1 MTAGEVFSVEIESL
15 DQDGRGIGRR
25 DGKAVFVE
33 GALPGE
39 SVRYE
44 RRRNKPSYEVGRV
57 IAIDRASVLRTQP
70 RCPHF
75 GLGAGACGG
84 CSMQHLDARAQV
96 SIKQRVLEDSLWH
109 IGRVRPE
116 RMLRPIAGPAWRY
129 RHRARLTVRHVLKKG
144 GVLVGFH
151 ERSSSYVADMD
162 SCEVLPARVSELL
175 VPLRRLIE
183 GLSIR
188 DRLPQIE
195 VAVADRAGE
204 TQIVLVLRVLNPPS
218 DVDHAR
224 LAEFA
229 RHHGVE
235 LWLQPS
241 GPQTAA
247 PLSPQQPAELQLD
260 LPEFAVKVPFGPTD
274 FTQVNHGINQ
284 ALVARALRLL
294 DPQPHE
300 KVVDFFCGL
309 GNFTLPLATRAAH
322 VWGIEGS
329 EILLER
335 ARVAAQANALADRTS
350 FVAANL
356 FEWTAE
362 DWDNAHRRAGGVDKV
377 LIDPPREGALAVI
390 RAVAA
395 SPSPPIRA
403 VYVSCN
409 PATLAR
415 DCAVLVHE
423 AGWVVRAA
431 GIVNMFPHT
440 SHVESM
446 AVLEPPAA
454 GGTTSLASDRGPRG
468 EHVKISS

>member
-1 MTAGEVFSVEIESL
+1 MAAGEVFTVEIDSL
-15 DQDGRGIGRR
+15 DQDGRGVGRR

-44 RRRNKPSYEVGRV
+44 RRRNKASYEVGRV
-57 IAIDRASVLRTQP
+57 IAIDRASVLRTEP

-84 CSMQHLDARAQV
+84 CSLQHLDARAQV
-96 SIKQRVLEDSLWH
+96 AIKQRVLEDSLWH

-116 RMLRPIAGPAWRY
+116 RMLRPMSGPAWRY
-129 RHRARLTVRHVLKKG
+129 RHRARLTVRHVAKKG

-151 ERSSSYVADMD
+151 ERASSYVADMA
-162 SCEVLPARVSELL
+162 SCEVLPERVSALL
-175 VPLRRLIE
+175 VPLRRLVE
-183 GLSIR
+183 SLTVR

-195 VAVADRAGE
+195 LAVADRPEGA
-204 TQIVLVLRVLNPPS
+204 QIVLVLRVLNPP
-218 DVDHAR
+218 DAADRAR
-224 LAEFA
+224 LLEFA
-229 RHHGVE
+229 RHHEVE
-235 LWLQPS
+235 FWLQPG

-247 PLSPQQPAELQLD
+247 PLSPQQPTELQLS
-260 LPEFAVKVPFGPTD
+260 LPEFGVTLPFGPTD
-274 FTQVNHGINQ
+274 FTQVNHGINR
-284 ALVARALRLL
+284 ALVARALHLL

-300 KVVDFFCGL
+300 NVIDFFCGL

-329 EILLER
+329 ATLVER
-335 ARVAAQANALADRTS
+335 ARVAAQDNALADRTS
-350 FVAANL
+350 FAVGNL
-356 FEWTAE
+356 FDWTHE
-362 DWDNAHRRAGGVDKV
+362 DWSTALLAAGHLDKV
-377 LIDPPREGALAVI
+377 LIDPPREGALAVV
-390 RAVAA
+390 RALAVT
-395 SPSPPIRA
+395 STPPARA

-423 AGWVVRAA
+423 AGWAVRAA

-440 SHVESM
+440 SHVESL
-446 AVLEPPAA
+446 AVLEPPSATGVPVA
-454 GGTTSLASDRGPRG
+454 
-468 EHVKISS
+468 

>member
-1 MTAGEVFSVEIESL
+1 MAAAEVFTVEIDSL
-15 DQDGRGIGRR
+15 DQDGRGVGRR
-25 DGKAVFVE
+25 DGKTVFVE

-57 IAIDRASVLRTQP
+57 TAIDRASVLRTQP

-84 CSMQHLDARAQV
+84 CSLQHLDTRAQV

-109 IGRVRPE
+109 IGRVRAE
-116 RMLRPIAGPAWRY
+116 RILRPVSGPAWRY
-129 RHRARLTVRHVLKKG
+129 RHRARLTVRHVVKKG

-151 ERSSSYVADMD
+151 ERASSYVADMA
-162 SCEVLPARVSELL
+162 SCEVLPERVSRLL
-175 VPLRRLIE
+175 VPLRRLVE
-183 GLSIR
+183 SLSIR

-195 VAVADRAGE
+195 VAVADCAGG
-204 TQIVLVLRVLNPPS
+204 TQIVLVLRVLNPP
-218 DVDHAR
+218 DEPDRAR
-224 LAEFA
+224 LLEFA
-229 RHHGVE
+229 RHHEVQ
-235 LWLQPS
+235 LWLQPG

-247 PLSPQQPAELQLD
+247 PLSPQQPAELQLE
-260 LPEFAVKVPFGPTD
+260 LPEFGVTVPFGPTD
-274 FTQVNHGINQ
+274 FTQVNHHINQ
-284 ALVARALRLL
+284 TLVARALRLL
-294 DPQPHE
+294 DPQPFE
-300 KVVDFFCGL
+300 KVIDFFCGL

-329 EILLER
+329 ATLVER
-335 ARVAAQANALADRTS
+335 ARVAARANALADRTS
-350 FVAANL
+350 FDAANL

-362 DWDNAHRRAGGVDKV
+362 DWESARLRTGGVDKV
-377 LIDPPREGALAVI
+377 LIDPPREGALAVV
-390 RAVAA
+390 RAFAA
-395 SPSPPIRA
+395 SSAPPTRA

-440 SHVESM
+440 SHVESL
-446 AVLEPPAA
+446 AVLEPPPGDRAA
-454 GGTTSLASDRGPRG
+454 AASDPGGMG
-468 EHVKISS
+468 EHVKISN

>member
-1 MTAGEVFSVEIESL
+1 MAAGEVFTVEIDSL
-15 DQDGRGIGRR
+15 DQEGRGVGRR

-44 RRRNKPSYEVGRV
+44 RRRNKASYEVGRV
-57 IAIDRASVLRTQP
+57 IAIDRASVLRTEP

-84 CSMQHLDARAQV
+84 CSLQHLDTRAQV
-96 SIKQRVLEDSLWH
+96 AIKQRVLEDGLWH

-116 RMLRPIAGPAWRY
+116 RMLRPISGPAWRY
-129 RHRARLTVRHVLKKG
+129 RHRARLTVRHVVKKG

-151 ERSSSYVADMD
+151 ERASSFVADMAR
-162 SCEVLPARVSELL
+162 CEVLPERVSALL
-175 VPLRRLIE
+175 VPLRRLVE
-183 GLSIR
+183 SLSIR

-195 VAVADRAGE
+195 VAVADREVGA
-204 TQIVLVLRVLNPPS
+204 QIVLVLRVLNPP
-218 DVDHAR
+218 DDADRDR
-224 LAEFA
+224 LLEFA
-229 RHHGVE
+229 RHHEVE
-235 LWLQPS
+235 LWLQPG

-247 PLSPQQPAELQLD
+247 PLSPQQPTELQLS
-260 LPEFAVKVPFGPTD
+260 LPEFGVTVPFGPTD
-274 FTQVNHGINQ
+274 FTQVNHGINR

-300 KVVDFFCGL
+300 KVIDFFCGL

-329 EILLER
+329 ATLVER
-335 ARVAAQANALADRTS
+335 ARVAAQANGLANRTS
-350 FVAANL
+350 FAAGNL
-356 FEWTAE
+356 FDWKGE
-362 DWDNAHRRAGGVDKV
+362 DWSRALLAAGGVDKV
-377 LIDPPREGALAVI
+377 LIDPPREGALAVV
-390 RAVAA
+390 RALAA
-395 SPSPPIRA
+395 SSTPPTRA

-440 SHVESM
+440 SHVESL
-446 AVLEPPAA
+446 AVLEPPSGDRVAA
-454 GGTTSLASDRGPRG
+454 ASDPGPKG

>member
-1 MTAGEVFSVEIESL
+1 MAAGEVFTVEIDSL
-15 DQDGRGIGRR
+15 DQDGRGVGRR
-25 DGKAVFVE
+25 EGKAVFVE

-44 RRRNKPSYEVGRV
+44 RRRNKASYEVGRV
-57 IAIDRASVLRTQP
+57 IAIDRASVLRTEP

-75 GLGAGACGG
+75 GLGPGACGG
-84 CSMQHLDARAQV
+84 CSLQHLEARTQV

-116 RMLRPIAGPAWRY
+116 HMLRPMSGPAWRY
-129 RHRARLTVRHVLKKG
+129 RHRARLTVRHVVKKG

-151 ERSSSYVADMD
+151 ERASSYVADMA
-162 SCEVLPARVSELL
+162 SCEVLPERVSALL
-175 VPLRRLIE
+175 VPLRRLVE
-183 GLSIR
+183 SLSIR
-188 DRLPQIE
+188 DRLPQVE
-195 VAVADRAGE
+195 VAVADRPDGP
-204 TQIVLVLRVLNPPS
+204 QIVLVLRVLNPP
-218 DVDHAR
+218 DDADRAH
-224 LAEFA
+224 LLEFA
-229 RHHGVE
+229 RDHKVE
-235 LWLQPS
+235 LWLQPG

-247 PLSPQQPAELQLD
+247 PLSPLQPTELQLS
-260 LPEFAVKVPFGPTD
+260 LPEFGVTVPFRPTD

-300 KVVDFFCGL
+300 NVVDFFCGL

-329 EILLER
+329 AALVER
-335 ARVAAQANALADRTS
+335 ARVAAGANALADNTS
-350 FVAANL
+350 FAVGNL
-356 FEWTAE
+356 FDWANE
-362 DWDNAHRRAGGVDKV
+362 DWNNMVQAAGGVDKV
-377 LIDPPREGALAVI
+377 LIDPPREGALAVV
-390 RAVAA
+390 RALAA
-395 SPSPPIRA
+395 SMDPPARV

-440 SHVESM
+440 SHVESL
-446 AVLEPPAA
+446 AVLEPPPGARA
-454 GGTTSLASDRGPRG
+454 GVTQDAGAKAG
-468 EHVKISS
+468 HVKISN

>member
-1 MTAGEVFSVEIESL
+1 MAAAEVFTVEIDSL
-15 DQDGRGIGRR
+15 DQDGRGVGRR
-25 DGKAVFVE
+25 DGKTVFVE

-57 IAIDRASVLRTQP
+57 TAIDRASVLRTQP

-84 CSMQHLDARAQV
+84 CSLQHLDTRAQV

-109 IGRVRPE
+109 IGRVRAE
-116 RMLRPIAGPAWRY
+116 RILRPVAGPAWRY
-129 RHRARLTVRHVLKKG
+129 RHRARLTVRYVAKKG

-151 ERSSSYVADMD
+151 ERASSYVADMA
-162 SCEVLPARVSELL
+162 SCEVLPERVSELL
-175 VPLRRLIE
+175 VPLRRLVE
-183 GLSIR
+183 SLSVR

-195 VAVADRAGE
+195 VAVAECADG
-204 TQIVLVLRVLNPPS
+204 TQIVLVLRVLNPP
-218 DVDHAR
+218 DEADRAR
-224 LAEFA
+224 LLEFA
-229 RHHGVE
+229 RRHEVQ
-235 LWLQPS
+235 LWLQPG

-247 PLSPQQPAELQLD
+247 PLSPQQPAELHLN
-260 LPEFAVKVPFGPTD
+260 LPEFGVTVPFGPTD
-274 FTQVNHGINQ
+274 FTQVNHDINQ

-294 DPQPHE
+294 DPQPFE
-300 KVVDFFCGL
+300 RVVDFFCGL

-329 EILLER
+329 ATLVER

-350 FVAANL
+350 FEAANL

-362 DWDNAHRRAGGVDKV
+362 DWESARRRAGGVEKV
-377 LIDPPREGALAVI
+377 LIDPPREGALAVV
-390 RAVAA
+390 RAFAA
-395 SPSPPIRA
+395 SSAPPTRA

-440 SHVESM
+440 SHVESL
-446 AVLEPPAA
+446 AVLEPPPGGRAA
-454 GGTTSLASDRGPRG
+454 AASGTGGEG
-468 EHVKISS
+468 EHVKISN

>member
-1 MTAGEVFSVEIESL
+1 MAAGEVFTVEIDSL
-15 DQDGRGIGRR
+15 DQEGRGVGRR

-44 RRRNKPSYEVGRV
+44 RRRNKASYEVGRV
-57 IAIDRASVLRTQP
+57 IAIDRASVLRTEP

-84 CSMQHLDARAQV
+84 CSLQHLDTRAQV
-96 SIKQRVLEDSLWH
+96 AIKQRVLEDSLWH

-116 RMLRPIAGPAWRY
+116 RMLRPISGPAWRY
-129 RHRARLTVRHVLKKG
+129 RHRARLTVRHVVKKG

-151 ERSSSYVADMD
+151 ERASSFVADMAR
-162 SCEVLPARVSELL
+162 CEVLPERVSALL
-175 VPLRRLIE
+175 VPLRRLVE
-183 GLSIR
+183 SLSIR

-195 VAVADRAGE
+195 VAVADRAVGA
-204 TQIVLVLRVLNPPS
+204 QIVLVLRVLNPP
-218 DVDHAR
+218 DDADRDR
-224 LAEFA
+224 LLEFA
-229 RHHGVE
+229 RHHEVE
-235 LWLQPS
+235 LWLQPG

-247 PLSPQQPAELQLD
+247 PLSPQQPTELQLS
-260 LPEFAVKVPFGPTD
+260 LPEFGVTVPFGPTD
-274 FTQVNHGINQ
+274 FTQVNHGINR

-300 KVVDFFCGL
+300 KVIDFFCGL

-329 EILLER
+329 ATLVER
-335 ARVAAQANALADRTS
+335 ARVAAQANGLANRTS
-350 FVAANL
+350 FAAGNL
-356 FEWTAE
+356 FDWTGE
-362 DWDNAHRRAGGVDKV
+362 DWSRALLAAGGVDKV
-377 LIDPPREGALAVI
+377 LIDPPREGALAVV
-390 RAVAA
+390 RALAA
-395 SPSPPIRA
+395 SSTPPTRA

-440 SHVESM
+440 SHVESL
-446 AVLEPPAA
+446 AVLEPPSGDRVAA
-454 GGTTSLASDRGPRG
+454 ASDPGPKG

>member
-1 MTAGEVFSVEIESL
+1 MASGEVFTVGIDSL
-15 DQDGRGIGRR
+15 DQDGRGVGRR

-96 SIKQRVLEDSLWH
+96 AIKQRVLEDSLWH

-116 RMLRPIAGPAWRY
+116 RMLRPMSGPAWRY

-151 ERSSSYVADMD
+151 ERASSYVADMD
-162 SCEVLPARVSELL
+162 SCEVLPERVSALL
-175 VPLRRLIE
+175 VPLRRLVE
-183 GLSIR
+183 SLSVR

-195 VAVADRAGE
+195 VAVADRADGA
-204 TQIVLVLRVLNPPS
+204 QIVLVLRVLNPP
-218 DVDHAR
+218 DDADRGR
-224 LAEFA
+224 LSEFA
-229 RHHGVE
+229 RHHDVE
-235 LWLQPS
+235 FWLQPG

-247 PLSPQQPAELQLD
+247 PLSPQQPTELQLS
-260 LPEFAVKVPFGPTD
+260 LPEFGVTVPFGPTD
-274 FTQVNHGINQ
+274 FTQVNHGINR

-300 KVVDFFCGL
+300 KVIDFFCGL

-329 EILLER
+329 TTLVER

-350 FVAANL
+350 FAVGNL
-356 FEWTAE
+356 IDWTTE
-362 DWDNAHRRAGGVDKV
+362 DWNSALRTAGGVDKV
-377 LIDPPREGALAVI
+377 LIDPPREGALAVV
-390 RAVAA
+390 RAFAA
-395 SPSPPIRA
+395 SSRPPTRA

-440 SHVESM
+440 SHVESL
-446 AVLEPPAA
+446 AVLEPPSGDRVAA
-454 GGTTSLASDRGPRG
+454 ASDPGPKG
-468 EHVKISS
+468 EHVKI

>member
-1 MTAGEVFSVEIESL
+1 MAAGEVFAVEIESL
-15 DQDGRGIGRR
+15 DQDGRGVGRR

-84 CSMQHLDARAQV
+84 CSMQHLEARAQV

-116 RMLRPIAGPAWRY
+116 RMLRPIAGPSWRY

-151 ERSSSYVADMD
+151 ERASSYVADMD

-204 TQIVLVLRVLNPPS
+204 AQIVLVLRVLNPPS
-218 DVDHAR
+218 EVDHAR

-235 LWLQPS
+235 LWLQ
-241 GPQTAA
+241 
-247 PLSPQQPAELQLD
+247 LD
-260 LPEFAVKVPFGPTD
+260 LPEFGVKVPFGPTD
-274 FTQVNHGINQ
+274 FTQVNHDINQ

-329 EILLER
+329 AMLVER
-335 ARVAAQANALADRTS
+335 ARAAAQANALADHTS
-350 FVAANL
+350 FEAANL

-362 DWDNAHRRAGGVDKV
+362 DWENTLRRAGGVDKV
-377 LIDPPREGALAVI
+377 LIDPPREGALAVV
-390 RAVAA
+390 RAFAA
-395 SPSPPIRA
+395 SPSPPTRA

-454 GGTTSLASDRGPRG
+454 
-468 EHVKISS
+468 

>member
-1 MTAGEVFSVEIESL
+1 MASGEVFTVGIDSL
-15 DQDGRGIGRR
+15 DQDGRGVGRR

-96 SIKQRVLEDSLWH
+96 AIKQRVLEDSLWH

-116 RMLRPIAGPAWRY
+116 RMLRPMSGPAWRY

-151 ERSSSYVADMD
+151 ERASSYVADMD
-162 SCEVLPARVSELL
+162 SCEVLPERVSALL
-175 VPLRRLIE
+175 VPLRRLVE
-183 GLSIR
+183 SLSVR

-195 VAVADRAGE
+195 VAVADRADGA
-204 TQIVLVLRVLNPPS
+204 QIVLVLRVLNPP
-218 DVDHAR
+218 DDADRGR
-224 LAEFA
+224 LSEFA
-229 RHHGVE
+229 RHHDVE
-235 LWLQPS
+235 FWLQPG

-247 PLSPQQPAELQLD
+247 PLSPQQPTELQLS
-260 LPEFAVKVPFGPTD
+260 LPEFGVTVPFGPTD
-274 FTQVNHGINQ
+274 FTQVNHGINR

-300 KVVDFFCGL
+300 KVIDFFCGL

-329 EILLER
+329 TTLVER

-350 FVAANL
+350 FAVGNL
-356 FEWTAE
+356 IDWTTE
-362 DWDNAHRRAGGVDKV
+362 DWNSALRTAGGVDKV
-377 LIDPPREGALAVI
+377 LIDPPREGALAVV
-390 RAVAA
+390 RAFAA
-395 SPSPPIRA
+395 SSRPPTRA

-440 SHVESM
+440 SHVESL
-446 AVLEPPAA
+446 AVLEPPSGARAA
-454 GGTTSLASDRGPRG
+454 AAPDTGTKG

>member
-1 MTAGEVFSVEIESL
+1 MAAGEVFTVEIDSL
-15 DQDGRGIGRR
+15 DQEGRGVGRR

-44 RRRNKPSYEVGRV
+44 RRRNKASYEVGRV
-57 IAIDRASVLRTQP
+57 IAIDRASVLRTEP

-84 CSMQHLDARAQV
+84 CSLQHLDTRAQV
-96 SIKQRVLEDSLWH
+96 AIKQRVLEDSLWH

-116 RMLRPIAGPAWRY
+116 RMLRPISGPAWRY
-129 RHRARLTVRHVLKKG
+129 RHRARLTVRHVVKKG

-151 ERSSSYVADMD
+151 ERASSFVADMAR
-162 SCEVLPARVSELL
+162 CEVLPERVSALL
-175 VPLRRLIE
+175 VPLRRLVE
-183 GLSIR
+183 SLSIR

-195 VAVADRAGE
+195 VAVADRADGA
-204 TQIVLVLRVLNPPS
+204 QIVLVLRVLNPP
-218 DVDHAR
+218 DDADRDR
-224 LAEFA
+224 LLEFA
-229 RHHGVE
+229 RHHEVE
-235 LWLQPS
+235 LWLQPG

-247 PLSPQQPAELQLD
+247 PLSPQQPTELQLS
-260 LPEFAVKVPFGPTD
+260 LPEFGVTVPFGPTD
-274 FTQVNHGINQ
+274 FTQVNHGINR

-300 KVVDFFCGL
+300 KVIDFFCGL

-329 EILLER
+329 ATLVER
-335 ARVAAQANALADRTS
+335 ARVAAQANGLADRTS
-350 FVAANL
+350 FAAGNL
-356 FEWTAE
+356 FDWTGE
-362 DWDNAHRRAGGVDKV
+362 DWSRALLAAGGVDKV
-377 LIDPPREGALAVI
+377 LIDPPREGALAVV
-390 RAVAA
+390 RALAA
-395 SPSPPIRA
+395 SSTPPTRA

-440 SHVESM
+440 SHVESL
-446 AVLEPPAA
+446 AVLEPPSGDRVAA
-454 GGTTSLASDRGPRG
+454 ASDPGPKG

>member
-1 MTAGEVFSVEIESL
+1 MAAGEVFTVEIDSL
-15 DQDGRGIGRR
+15 DQEGRGVGRR

-44 RRRNKPSYEVGRV
+44 RRRNKASYEVGRV
-57 IAIDRASVLRTQP
+57 IAIDRASVLRTEP

-84 CSMQHLDARAQV
+84 CSLQHLDTRAQV
-96 SIKQRVLEDSLWH
+96 AIKQRVLEDSLWH

-129 RHRARLTVRHVLKKG
+129 RHRARLTVRHVVKKG

-151 ERSSSYVADMD
+151 ERASSFVADMTR
-162 SCEVLPARVSELL
+162 CEVLPERVSALL
-175 VPLRRLIE
+175 VPLRRLVE
-183 GLSIR
+183 SLSIR
-188 DRLPQIE
+188 ERLPQIE
-195 VAVADRAGE
+195 VAVADRADGS
-204 TQIVLVLRVLNPPS
+204 QIVLVLRVLNPP
-218 DVDHAR
+218 DDADRDR
-224 LAEFA
+224 LLEFA
-229 RHHGVE
+229 RHHEVE
-235 LWLQPS
+235 LWLQPG

-247 PLSPQQPAELQLD
+247 PLSPQQPTELQLS
-260 LPEFAVKVPFGPTD
+260 LPEFGVTVPFGPTD

-294 DPQPHE
+294 DPQRHE
-300 KVVDFFCGL
+300 KVIDFFCGL

-329 EILLER
+329 TTLVDR
-335 ARVAAQANALADRTS
+335 ARVAAQANGLADRTS
-350 FVAANL
+350 FAAGNL
-356 FEWTAE
+356 FDWTGE
-362 DWDNAHRRAGGVDKV
+362 DWNRALLAAGGVDKV
-377 LIDPPREGALAVI
+377 LIDPPREGALAVV
-390 RAVAA
+390 RAFAA
-395 SPSPPIRA
+395 SSTPPTRA

-440 SHVESM
+440 SHVESL
-446 AVLEPPAA
+446 AVLEPPAGDRSA
-454 GGTTSLASDRGPRG
+454 AASDPGPKV
-468 EHVKISS
+468 EHVKISN

>member
-1 MTAGEVFSVEIESL
+1 MAAGEVFAVEIDSL
-15 DQDGRGIGRR
+15 DQEGRGVGRR

-39 SVRYE
+39 AVRYD
-44 RRRNKPSYEVGRV
+44 RRRNKASYEVGRV
-57 IAIDRASVLRTQP
+57 LAIDRSSVLRTVP

-84 CSMQHLDARAQV
+84 CSMQHLDVRAQV
-96 SIKQRVLEDSLWH
+96 AIKQRVLEDSLWH

-116 RMLRPIAGPAWRY
+116 RMLRPISGPAWGYRY
-129 RHRARLTVRHVLKKG
+129 RARLTVRHVVKKG

-151 ERSSSYVADMD
+151 ERASSYVADMTR
-162 SCEVLPARVSELL
+162 CEVLPARMSALL
-175 VPLRRLIE
+175 VPLRRLVE
-183 GLSIR
+183 SLSIP

-195 VAVADRAGE
+195 VAVADRAEGE
-204 TQIVLVLRVLNPPS
+204 QIVLVLRVLNPP
-218 DVDHAR
+218 DEKDRGR
-224 LAEFA
+224 LSEFA
-229 RHHGVE
+229 QHHDVE
-235 LWLQPS
+235 FWLQPG

-247 PLSPQQPAELQLD
+247 PLSAQQPAELQLS
-260 LPEFAVKVPFGPTD
+260 LPEFGVTVPFGPTD
-274 FTQVNHGINQ
+274 FTQVNHEINRV
-284 ALVARALRLL
+284 LVARALRLL
-294 DPQPHE
+294 DPQPNE
-300 KVVDFFCGL
+300 KVIDFFCGL

-329 EILLER
+329 AALVER
-335 ARVAAQANALADRTS
+335 ARIAAQGNALAHRTS
-350 FVAANL
+350 FAVGNL
-356 FEWTAE
+356 FDWTGA
-362 DWDNAHRRAGGVDKV
+362 DWDNALRAAGGVDKV

-390 RAVAA
+390 RALAG
-395 SPSPPIRA
+395 SPAPPARA

-423 AGWVVRAA
+423 AGWTVRAA

-440 SHVESM
+440 SHVESL
-446 AVLEPPAA
+446 AVLEPPTGRRAA
-454 GGTTSLASDRGPRG
+454 TVPGPGSEG